1 MSEAQRRPQ
10 ELGSAFTEIPGS
22 QDSQTFVGSDG
33 CHMLLPAKLHLPLV
47 IPVLETGLAESTL
60 QN

>member
-22 QDSQTFVGSDG
+22 QDSQMLGGSDG
-33 CHMLLPAKLHLPLV
+33 CHMLLPAKLYLPLV